1 MRDLEKGGGRQGK
14 IKKEERRR
22 KSERRVK
29 ILEEGRQ
36 ECLECEIEGEEG

>member
-1 MRDLEKGGGRQGK
+1 L
-14 IKKEERRR
+14 KKEEVEKEKNKESKG

-36 ECLECEIEGEEG
+36 ECLECEKEGEEG